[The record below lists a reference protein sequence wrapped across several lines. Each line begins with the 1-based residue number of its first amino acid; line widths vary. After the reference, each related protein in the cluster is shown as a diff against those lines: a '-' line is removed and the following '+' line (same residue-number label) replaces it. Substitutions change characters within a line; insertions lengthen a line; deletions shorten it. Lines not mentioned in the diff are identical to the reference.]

1 MPKLD
6 GRVALITGAGRGI
19 GRGAALALAKEGA
32 DIAVAELDP
41 ETAKDAVR
49 EIEGLGR
56 RALAIAG
63 DIGLAEMCEEAV
75 RRTVDELGRLDILV
89 NNAALTAGMKPFEEF
104 TDDDFMRTYNVSAMA
119 TFRLMRGA
127 SPYLRASEAGRVI
140 NFATGSG
147 TLGNAHQFDYAA
159 AKESVRAMTR
169 VAAREFA
176 SDNVTVN
183 TICPFAN
190 SEGVRQHLDASMIE
204 MMKESVPLGRLGD
217 CESDIGR
224 AVVFL
229 ASDDASYV
237 TSNTLWVDGGGGST
251 RC

>member
-1 MPKLD
+1 MGKLD
-6 GRVALITGAGRGI
+6 GRVALITGSGRGI

-32 DIAVAELDP
+32 HIAVAELDTV
-41 ETAKDAVR
+41 TAKSAAEEIQALGVR
-49 EIEGLGR
+49 
-56 RALAIAG
+56 AIALPG
-63 DIGLAEMCEEAV
+63 DIGLAETCESAV
-75 RRTVDELGRLDILV
+75 TRTVEDLGRLDILV
-89 NNAALTAGMKPFEEF
+89 NNAACTAGMKPFEQF
-104 TDDDFMRTYNVSAMA
+104 TDEDFMRTYNVSAMA
-119 TFRLMRGA
+119 TFRLMRAA
-127 SPYLRASEAGRVI
+127 SPHLRASEAGRVI
-140 NFATGSG
+140 NFATGTG

-176 SDNVTVN
+176 KDNVTVN
-183 TICPFAN
+183 TVCPFAN
-190 SEGVRQHLDASMIE
+190 SEGVRQHLDETMVE
-204 MMKESVPLGRLGD
+204 MMKNSVPLGRLGD
-217 CESDIGR
+217 CETDIGR